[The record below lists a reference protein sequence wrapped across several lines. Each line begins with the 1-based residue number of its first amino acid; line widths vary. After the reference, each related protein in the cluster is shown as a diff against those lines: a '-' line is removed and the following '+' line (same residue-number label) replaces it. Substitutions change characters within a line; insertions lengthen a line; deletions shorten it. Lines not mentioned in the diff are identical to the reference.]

1 MANRRMFAKDVTN
14 SDAYLELPFSAQA
27 LYIQL
32 SMNADD
38 DGFVNNCN
46 SIKRLIG
53 ATDSDLQELI
63 EKQFIIKFDN
73 GVIVICHWKVNNY
86 IQNDRHHPT
95 TYQTEFKQLDISINN
110 EYVLKIKENNQMDTE
125 CIQDVSIL
133 YPEVSIGKDSIV
145 ENSSDK
151 LNLGEERRVQ
161 GSVRGQQSTADMDND
176 TFRSY
181 FNNKTTT

>member
-1 MANRRMFAKDVTN
+1 MANRRMIAKDVIR
-14 SDAYLELPFSAQA
+14 SDAFLDLPFSSQA
-27 LYIQL
+27 LYYQL
-32 SMNADD
+32 SIDADD

-53 ATDSDLQELI
+53 ASDEDIKALI
-63 EKQFIIKFDN
+63 DNNFIIDFDS
-73 GVIVICHWKVNNY
+73 GIIVICHWKINNQ
-86 IQNDRHHPT
+86 IQKDRYKT
-95 TYQTEFKQLDISINN
+95 TVYNEEKAKISINN
-110 EYVLKIKENNQMDTE
+110 NKVYVK
-125 CIQDVSIL
+125 CIQNVSNL
-133 YPEVSIGKDSIV
+133 DTQYSIGKDSIV